1 MKHYNVAYTKLID
14 DKNRILP
21 TKMKRGNFY
30 LIKEYMYVDGHKG
43 KFQELKAPVIFT
55 LFVSRAQDIV
65 HCIKVSDINP
75 NLVKKF
81 FGKLLDEETNKIK
94 IKGSSK
100 LIYER
105 ILSKM
110 PIVSTDSYRTYKLSG
125 ITKVLELKMD
135 QAEIIPESKLKEKSY
150 KKDKK

>member
-1 MKHYNVAYTKLID
+1 MKHYNVAYSKLID

-43 KFQELKAPVIFT
+43 KFQELNAPVIFT
-55 LFVSRAQDIV
+55 LFVSRAQDVV
-65 HCIKVSDINP
+65 HCIKVSDVNP

-81 FGKLLDEETNKIK
+81 FGKIMDEETSKIK

-125 ITKVLELKMD
+125 ITKVFELKMD
-135 QAEIIPESKLKEKSY
+135 QAEIIPDAKLKEKSY